1 MTVSYRI
8 VRHERTEPPTA
19 SARVHHGQVVSFDK
33 LCEYTSMSIKV
44 APPSVVKMIVQA
56 ALDEALYLAEGLGRR
71 VDIGDK
77 RLSLYVQVHK
87 SVAAQRDPDTGDIR
101 WPADRELRPARG
113 DASLKCEVH
122 KSWNQDLRRKV
133 EFDLTDDDS
142 HVIRDRR

>member
-1 MTVSYRI
+1 MAVSYRI

-44 APPSVVKMIVQA
+44 APPGVVKMIVQA

-122 KSWNQDLRRKV
+122 KSWNRDFRRKV
-133 EFDLTDDDS
+133 HWELAKN
-142 HVIRDRR
+142 DRREYRKK